1 MPQIYDIGTTA
12 LLPLRRKA
20 CWEFFCP
27 NNPTAPAGFEPA
39 NLGTKG
45 QHATPRRPKPSV
57 DIIVLTKYTEQYMA
71 LQSLYSYTFCHDS
84 ANLS

>member
-1 MPQIYDIGTTA
+1 MGHTA
-12 LLPLRRKA
+12 LLPLRKKA
-20 CWEFFCP
+20 YWGFFRP
-27 NNPTAPAGFEPA
+27 KNPTVSAGFDAA

-45 QHATPRRPKPSV
+45 QHATPRRPKPLV

-71 LQSLYSYTFCHDS
+71 LQSIHSYKFWHDS